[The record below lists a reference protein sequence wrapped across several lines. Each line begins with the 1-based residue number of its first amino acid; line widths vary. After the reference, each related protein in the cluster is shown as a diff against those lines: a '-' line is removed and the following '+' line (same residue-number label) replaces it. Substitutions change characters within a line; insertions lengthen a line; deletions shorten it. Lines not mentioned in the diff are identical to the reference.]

1 MRARPRVV
9 LFAVLVAL
17 FPASLFAQAAITGT
31 VQDTSGAVL
40 PGVTVEAS
48 SPALIEKV
56 RTGVTDASG
65 LYRIENLRP
74 GTYALTY
81 TLQGFSPVKREGLEV
96 TGNGSF
102 TVNMEMKVGALT
114 ETIVVTGETPIV
126 DVQSA
131 RRETVVSKDLIAG
144 LPTTG
149 GYSSLLALVPGI
161 VGGTRDVQTGP
172 CACTFSSHGAL
183 LAGRANEE
191 GRTLLDG
198 LLISVPQG
206 SSSNYPADTRNAT
219 ELSFTVAG
227 SLGETETGGPVLNIV
242 PKTGANKFSTS
253 LFAGV
258 GPQWL
263 ESNNY
268 SQQLKDAGL
277 TAATPFTKNYDYS
290 GAVGGPIRQDRLWFF
305 VSARTQG
312 NTQYLPNIY
321 YNRNAGDPNAW
332 LYSPDFSRQAFRD
345 RTWENGGLRLTTQ
358 ISPKNKMNFFWDET
372 RTCRTC
378 ENSGNNATVGSPEAN
393 DRGQQPIV
401 VRQAA
406 FTSTLSNKVLIEAGI
421 GQYQSHW
428 GGYVQKQDPYTGN
441 LVRMIEQCTAGC
453 PNNGNIP
460 GLIYRSQSDDLFVS
474 GQNLNYIVNW
484 RFNVS
489 YVTGAHSFKAG
500 YASNLLA
507 DLRSANKAPN
517 NLDFRVNNGVPNQ
530 ITMYINNFQNDLW
543 MRDDGYFAQEQWTHK
558 RLTLQ
563 GAVRLDHA
571 LSWAPPQQEGPTRF
585 LPTPIS
591 FPRTPVVDAYND
603 LTPRAA
609 AAYDLFGNGKT
620 AVKATFGKYLEAA
633 FTGRNY
639 ASGNPTSRIV
649 QNVARSWTD
658 ANGDFVPDC
667 NLLNPSAQDLRAS
680 GGDFCGA
687 FANQNFGTSTF
698 SNTIDPS
705 ILTGWGVRPSD
716 WNLGL
721 SVQHEVLPRTSLEV
735 GYYWRWFQGFL
746 VTDNLATAAT
756 DFDKFSVT
764 APSDPRL
771 PNGGGYTVSNLYN
784 VTPSLFGVTNNY
796 VTYSDRYGNQYANFK
811 GLDINLNA
819 RPLSGLVIQGGFN
832 GGRTVSDNCE
842 IRAKLPEINPLNPY
856 CHVETGYLPHYKLFG
871 SYMIPNVDVQVG
883 VTFTSKPGLQVS
895 FAGTPTAGGGN
906 LSANY
911 TVSNAVVSQS
921 LGRSLAGNAANATI
935 NLITPGS
942 LYGDRINE
950 VDLRLAKL
958 VKFGRW
964 RANVSADIYNLLNVA
979 PILSYNEAF
988 IPGGSWLLPTSVM
1001 TARFAK
1007 INVQFDF

>member
-1 MRARPRVV
+1 MRFLR
-9 LFAVLVAL
+9 VLVGLSMATL
-17 FPASLFAQAAITGT
+17 LIPAVVRAQAITGT

-40 PGVTVEAS
+40 PGVSVEAA
-48 SPALIEKV
+48 SPELIEKV
-56 RTGVTDASG
+56 RTGVTDGAG
-65 LYRIENLRP
+65 LYRIEGLRP
-74 GTYALTY
+74 GTYTVTF
-81 TLQGFSPVKREGLEV
+81 TLSGFSTVKREGIQL
-96 TGNGSF
+96 TGSF
-102 TVNMEMKVGALT
+102 IATVNADLKVGTLQ

-131 RRETVVSKDLIAG
+131 KRQTVVSKDLIDG

-242 PKTGANKFSTS
+242 PKTGGNRVSSS

-263 ESNNY
+263 EGSNY
-268 SQQLKDAGL
+268 TQTLKDAGL
-277 TAATPFTKNYDYS
+277 TAATPLTKNYDYS
-290 GAVGGPIRQDRLWFF
+290 GALGGPIRQDRLWFF
-305 VSARTQG
+305 LSGRTQG
-312 NTQYLPNIY
+312 NTQYVSNIY
-321 YNRNAGDPNAW
+321 SNRNAGNPNAW
-332 LYSPDFSRQAFRD
+332 LYDPDTSRQAFRD
-345 RTWENGGLRLTTQ
+345 RTWENAGIRLTAQ
-358 ISPKNKMNFFWDET
+358 ISPRNKLNIFWDET

-378 ENSGNNATVGSPEAN
+378 ENSGNNASVGSPEAN
-393 DRGQQPIV
+393 SRGEQPIQV
-401 VRQAA
+401 KQAA
-406 FTSTLSNKVLIEAGI
+406 WTSTISNKVLIEAGI
-421 GQYQSHW
+421 GEYQAHW
-428 GGYVQKQDPYTGN
+428 GGFIQKQDPYTGN

-453 PNNGNIP
+453 PANGNIP
-460 GLIYRSQSDDLFVS
+460 GLIYRSQSNDLFVS
-474 GQNLNYIVNW
+474 GQNLNFILNW

-500 YASNLLA
+500 YASNLLG

-517 NLDFRVNNGVPNQ
+517 NLDYRVNNGVPNQ

-543 MRDDGYFAQEQWTHK
+543 MRGDGYFAQEQWTHK

-563 GAVRLDHA
+563 GSVRLDHA
-571 LSWAPPQQEGPTRF
+571 ISWAPEQTEGPVRF
-585 LPTPIS
+585 VPTPIS
-591 FPRTPVVDAYND
+591 FPRTPIVDSYND
-603 LTPRAA
+603 LTPRVA

-620 AVKATFGKYLEAA
+620 AVKTTFGKYLEAA

-639 ASGNPTSRIV
+639 ASANPTSRII

-658 ANGDFVPDC
+658 ANSNFQPDC
-667 NLLNPSAQDLRAS
+667 DLLNPNAQDFRTA

-687 FANQNFGTSTF
+687 YANRNFGTTTF

-705 ILTGWGVRPSD
+705 ILSGWGVRPSD
-716 WNLGL
+716 WNLGV

-735 GYYWRWFQGFL
+735 GYFWRWFRGFL
-746 VTDNLATAAT
+746 VTDNLATGPA
-756 DFDKFSVT
+756 DFDKFTVT
-764 APSDPRL
+764 APLDPRL
-771 PNGGGYTVSNLYN
+771 PNGGGYAVTDLYN
-784 VTPSLFGVTNNY
+784 VTPTLFGITNNY
-796 VTYSDRYGNQYANFK
+796 VTYSDKYGDQYAKFN

-819 RPLSGLVIQGGFN
+819 RPFQGLVIQGGFN

-842 IRAKLPEINPLNPY
+842 IRAKLPEISPLNPY
-856 CHVETGYLPHYKLFG
+856 CHVESGYLPHYKLFG
-871 SYMIPNVDVQVG
+871 SYMVPKVDVQVG

-895 FAGTPTAGGGN
+895 FAGTPTAGGH

-911 TVSNAVVSQS
+911 TVANSAIVQS
-921 LGRSLAGNAANATI
+921 LGRSLAGGAANATVNMI
-935 NLITPGS
+935 PPGS

-958 VKFGRW
+958 LKFGRW
-964 RANVSADIYNLLNVA
+964 RANLSADVYNLFNTA

-988 IPGGSWLLPTSVM
+988 IPNGAWLLPTSVM

-1007 INVQFDF
+1007 LNVQFDF

>member
-1 MRARPRVV
+1 M
-9 LFAVLVAL
+9 
-17 FPASLFAQAAITGT
+17 
-31 VQDTSGAVL
+31 L
-40 PGVTVEAS
+40 PGVSVEAA
-48 SPALIEKV
+48 SPVLIEKV
-56 RTGVTDASG
+56 RAAVTDGSG

-74 GTYALTY
+74 GTYTVTF
-81 TLQGFSPVKREGLEV
+81 TLPGFSTVKREGIEL
-96 TGNGSF
+96 TGSF
-102 TVNMEMKVGALT
+102 IATVNTDMKVGTLQ
-114 ETIVVTGETPIV
+114 ETVVVSGETPIV

-242 PKTGANKFSTS
+242 PKTGANKFSSS

-263 ESNNY
+263 QGSNY
-268 SQQLKDAGL
+268 TQALKDAGL

-290 GAVGGPIRQDRLWFF
+290 GALGGPIRQDRLWFF
-305 VSARTQG
+305 LSARTQG
-312 NTQYLPNIY
+312 NTQYMSNIY
-321 YNRNAGDPNAW
+321 YNKNAGDPNAW
-332 LYSPDFSRQAFRD
+332 TYVPDLSRQAFRD

-358 ISPKNKMNFFWDET
+358 ITPRNKLNLFWDET
-372 RTCRTC
+372 RTCRSC
-378 ENSGNNATVGSPEAN
+378 ENSGNNALIGSPEAN
-393 DRGQQPIV
+393 SRGEQPIQV
-401 VRQAA
+401 KQAA
-406 FTSTLSNKVLIEAGI
+406 WTSTLSNKVLIEAGI
-421 GQYQSHW
+421 GEYQAHW

-453 PNNGNIP
+453 PANGNIP
-460 GLIYRSQSDDLFVS
+460 GLIYRSQSNDLFVS
-474 GQNLNYIVNW
+474 GQNLNFILNW

-500 YASNLLA
+500 YASNLLG

-517 NLDFRVNNGVPNQ
+517 NLDYRVNNGVPNQ
-530 ITMYINNFQNDLW
+530 LTLYINNFQNDLW

-563 GAVRLDHA
+563 GAVRLDHS
-571 LSWAPPQQEGPTRF
+571 LSWAPAQQEGPVRF
-585 LPTPIS
+585 LPQPIS

-603 LTPRAA
+603 ITPRLAA
-609 AAYDLFGNGKT
+609 SYDLFGNGKT
-620 AVKATFGKYLEAA
+620 ALKTTFGKYLEAA

-639 ASGNPTSRIV
+639 ASGNPTSRII
-649 QNVARSWTD
+649 QNVTRSWTD
-658 ANGDFVPDC
+658 ANGNFTPDC
-667 NLLNPSAQDLRAS
+667 NLLNPDAQDLRSS

-687 FANQNFGTSTF
+687 FSNRNFGTTTF

-705 ILTGWGVRPSD
+705 ILKGWGVRPSD
-716 WNLGL
+716 WNLGV

-735 GYYWRWFQGFL
+735 GYFWRWFRGFL

-756 DFDKFSVT
+756 DFDKFSVV

-796 VTYSDRYGNQYANFK
+796 VTYSDRYGDQYAK
-811 GLDINLNA
+811 
-819 RPLSGLVIQGGFN
+819 FN
-832 GGRTVSDNCE
+832 GHGHHLE
-842 IRAKLPEINPLNPY
+842 
-856 CHVETGYLPHYKLFG
+856 H
-871 SYMIPNVDVQVG
+871 
-883 VTFTSKPGLQVS
+883 
-895 FAGTPTAGGGN
+895 
-906 LSANY
+906 
-911 TVSNAVVSQS
+911 
-921 LGRSLAGNAANATI
+921 AAC
-935 NLITPGS
+935 P
-942 LYGDRINE
+942 
-950 VDLRLAKL
+950 
-958 VKFGRW
+958 
-964 RANVSADIYNLLNVA
+964 
-979 PILSYNEAF
+979 
-988 IPGGSWLLPTSVM
+988 
-1001 TARFAK
+1001 
-1007 INVQFDF
+1007 QFDYSGWFQRRQLDLGQL